1 MKTFIIT
8 LLFLSLTISS
18 YSQEKYSYERRSY
31 EGRRFTHVV
40 IKSAGDDFSIY
51 LPDRNADPSK
61 SLR

>member
-18 YSQEKYSYERRSY
+18 YSQEKTVTKEGVI
-31 EGRRFTHVV
+31 GRRFTHVV

-51 LPDRNADPSK
+51 LPDRNADPK
-61 SLR
+61 EP